1 MILVHVLTS
10 YAKSFRLKVAS
21 VVMLGLYLVYLAL
34 MLTFSGADTLDPSCD
49 RSNNLTERC
58 NFAAFVDH
66 LILTDDHCYK
76 WEYTEPEGLFSTIG
90 AIITT
95 FLGYIFSLIMA
106 KQKHNPKM
114 LITQWLTVS
123 IIFGAAVYPMTLLMA
138 LNKKLYSAS
147 FTLIVIAISGAS
159 LAFFYCV
166 VDLLPQAVPGLKRV
180 IEVVTAPLKWLGLNP
195 LSTFVLMDV
204 VAITMVTYIKID
216 DKSLWR

>member
-1 MILVHVLTS
+1 MILVHFLTG
-10 YAKSFRLKVAS
+10 YAKIFRLKIAS
-21 VVMLGLYLVYLAL
+21 LVMFGLYLAYLAL
-34 MLTFSGADTLDPSCD
+34 MLTFTGADILDPSCD

-76 WEYTEPEGLFSTIG
+76 WKYTEPEGLFSTIG

-114 LITQWLTVS
+114 LVTQWLTVS
-123 IIFGAAVYPMTLLMA
+123 VIFGAVVFPMTLLMA

-159 LAFFYCV
+159 LTFFYCI
-166 VDLLPQAVPGLKRV
+166 VDLLTSAVPGSKRV
-180 IEVVTAPLKWLGLNP
+180 V
-195 LSTFVLMDV
+195 
-204 VAITMVTYIKID
+204 
-216 DKSLWR
+216 